1 MNYQNYVRKV
11 LFEHLLIPSYLH
23 LPNTE
28 SKNRIETT
36 KQWLQDL
43 LNKHKNELSQ
53 IEFTHLKK

>member
-11 LFEHLLIPSYLH
+11 LSEHLLIPSYLH

-36 KQWLQDL
+36 KQ
-43 LNKHKNELSQ
+43 
-53 IEFTHLKK
+53 